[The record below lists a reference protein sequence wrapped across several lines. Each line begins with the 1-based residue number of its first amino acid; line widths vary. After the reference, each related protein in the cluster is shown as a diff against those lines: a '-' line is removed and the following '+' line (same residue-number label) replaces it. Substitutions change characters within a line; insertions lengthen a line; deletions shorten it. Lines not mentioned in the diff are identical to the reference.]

1 MVKEWKKKISIRRRF
16 IDTVIIAILIRLIY
30 SLLIPHPHHHNTK
43 NRDVVRRND
52 LIQISTAINDY
63 KNKYWERPELD
74 NAINWITIS
83 SISKELKNF
92 WLDKKT
98 ISDPD
103 KESGVYW
110 LWNARWTWEYL
121 YLVTQDWWF
130 ILMAKTELEWW
141 TNWIVCKDGSWLEQ
155 WYITSDT
162 DIDYIKLC
170 ERVDKS
176 DTCSAKDCTYTIQEE
191 ELRRIVIT
199 KSQE

>member
-1 MVKEWKKKISIRRRF
+1 MAKEWKKKISIRRRF

-63 KNKYWERPELD
+63 KNKYWERLELD

-83 SISKELKNF
+83 SISKELKKL

-103 KESGVYW
+103 KESKVYW

-141 TNWIVCKDGSWLEQ
+141 TNWIVCKNGSWLEQ
-155 WYITSDT
+155 WYITSDININ
-162 DIDYIKLC
+162 DIKLC
-170 ERVDKS
+170 DRVDKS
-176 DTCSAKDCTYTIQEE
+176 DICSAKDCTYTIKEE
-191 ELRRIVIT
+191 ELRRIVIRE
-199 KSQE
+199 SPE

>member
-1 MVKEWKKKISIRRRF
+1 MDKEWKKKISIRRRF
-16 IDTVIIAILIRLIY
+16 IDIVIIAISIRLIY
-30 SLLIPHPHHHNTK
+30 SLLLPHQPHHTK

-74 NAINWITIS
+74 NAINWTTTSNLPKDIMWWQ
-83 SISKELKNF
+83 SIP
-92 WLDKKT
+92 
-98 ISDPD
+98 SDPNA
-103 KESGVYW
+103 KSEIYW

-162 DIDYIKLC
+162 DIDDIKLC
-170 ERVDKS
+170 DRVDKS
-176 DTCSAKDCTYTIQEE
+176 DTCSAKDCTYTTQEE
-191 ELRRIVIT
+191 ELRHIVIT
-199 KSQE
+199 ESQD